1 MKSKGIALVP
11 IILFAIVV
19 AVFFRIAGHYVPLRA
34 FRKETQKFDQYVT
47 KVKEDEPEIIRK
59 RLEMSVEEYNKLK
72 EEVLSTWGKAPAD
85 SSLPVQG
92 FVLSADLF
100 TEEERSGRKEAFINS
115 FKCDGLFGITGN
127 MVYEE
132 LAVNIHEDIVYL
144 EYGAEIYMSGLFGQV
159 K

>member
-47 KVKEDEPEIIRK
+47 KVKEDAPETIRK

-72 EEVLSTWGKAPAD
+72 EEVLSEWGD
-85 SSLPVQG
+85 LPVSTYFPTDG
-92 FVLSADLF
+92 SVLSADLF
-100 TEEERSGRKEAFINS
+100 TEEERSGRKEAFINY

-144 EYGAEIYMSGLFGQV
+144 EYNAEIYMAELFGQV

>member
-1 MKSKGIALVP
+1 MKKKWIVLGV
-11 IILFAIVV
+11 IILVAV
-19 AVFFRIAGHYVPLRA
+19 AVFVFLRIAGHDVPLRK
-34 FRKETQKFDQYVT
+34 FEKETQKFDQYVT
-47 KVKEDEPEIIRK
+47 EVKEDAPEKKRK
-59 RLEMSVEEYNKLK
+59 RLEMSVEEYSRLK

-92 FVLSADLF
+92 FVLGEDLF
-100 TEEERSGRKEAFINS
+100 TEEERSGQIEAFDRDY
-115 FKCDGLFGITGN
+115 KCDGLFGITGN

-144 EYGAEIYMSGLFGQV
+144 EYNAEIYMAGLFGQV

>member
-1 MKSKGIALVP
+1 MKKKLIVLAL
-11 IILFAIVV
+11 IILFAGVIYM
-19 AVFFRIAGHYVPLRA
+19 FFRIAGRYVPLRA
-34 FRKETQKFDQYVT
+34 FKKETQKFDQYVT
-47 KVKEDEPEIIRK
+47 KVKEDEPEKKRK
-59 RLEMSVEEYNKLK
+59 RLEMGVEEYSKLK

-92 FVLSADLF
+92 FVLGADLF
-100 TEEERSGRKEAFINS
+100 TEEERSGRKEAFINY

-144 EYGAEIYMSGLFGQV
+144 EYNAEIYMAGLFGQV